1 MLIESLI
8 DTSLISSSQDYMRWT
23 RVKDYLYNS
32 MQSNTTALQ
41 RLLSFFNLRL
51 RTFLV
56 QTNVSFT
63 SNAEYYEALTA
74 AIWMSGQTWKLVILL
89 FDQVVS
95 NSSQNGLFFLNDCLW
110 LYNI

>member
-1 MLIESLI
+1 M
-8 DTSLISSSQDYMRWT
+8 DTGKGLPVQQYA
-23 RVKDYLYNS
+23 VQHNS
-32 MQSNTTALQ
+32 PAKIII
-41 RLLSFFNLRL
+41 FFNLRL

-63 SNAEYYEALTA
+63 SNAEYYEALKA